1 MISTER
7 FVDPAKI
14 KPTESVEECRFYY
27 DSFAYDPV
35 KIRVSADSQ
44 AEAEE

>member
-7 FVDPAKI
+7 YVDPAKI
-14 KPTESVEECRFYY
+14 KPTESVAKYRDYY
-27 DSFAYDPV
+27 ESTAYDLV
-35 KIRVSADSQ
+35 KIRVSDSQ